1 RGGGR
6 LGALLEQRGQYSAT
20 AMLPQGE
27 LQQRTAELNQFV
39 LGLFGTMRAANLG
52 TTDIG
57 GNPVHDPAN
66 GVNEANRMFAGV
78 YPSPPA
84 S

>member
-1 RGGGR
+1 MTATTPTQRIGIGTAGAGAGPDLTAELLRGGGR

-39 LGLFGTMRAANLG
+39 LGLFG
-52 TTDIG
+52 
-57 GNPVHDPAN
+57 
-66 GVNEANRMFAGV
+66 
-78 YPSPPA
+78 
-84 S
+84 